1 MKVVTN
7 EFQFAS
13 LFSFQERLVYYYIL
27 CHHHYQ
33 TPPMT
38 FNLFQLSRLIR
49 EMDKTRVL
57 SIYHLGTMKTFSSLL
72 IVQRSVSALFSAPL
86 PILPSTT
93 FCRKKTE
100 GASTSCESS
109 ETSLTRVV
117 VHYLNRKSFI

>member
-13 LFSFQERLVYYYIL
+13 LFSFQERLVYYIL
-27 CHHHYQ
+27 CHHYQ

-72 IVQRSVSALFSAPL
+72 SVDEGYQ
-86 PILPSTT
+86 PS
-93 FCRKKTE
+93 
-100 GASTSCESS
+100 
-109 ETSLTRVV
+109 
-117 VHYLNRKSFI
+117 